1 MNRRTGNSRKEEN
14 KLRIC
19 RLRSLLVRQRIEYR
33 AKHEQYKD
41 GEERSPQSAS
51 VLAALD
57 QFIHECDHSDPDT
70 FKVRKKTRE
79 WILQL
84 DEIREPSAPPSRRQL
99 CERVKNTHTTDGKTD
114 GNSNTAASGEST
126 TQQTSGL
133 NTTNEDST
141 RPPPPGQ
148 KRKRKFEDEGKSSKQ
163 RKVSA
168 NTQRYDD
175 FFGKQRGEAATPSR
189 SQQSDMTGP
198 KRNKKAPNPTAREAS
213 VNSSLPASKRASTGS
228 CRQQRATSGVTV
240 HRT

>member
-1 MNRRTGNSRKEEN
+1 MNRRTGNSHKKEN

-33 AKHEQYKD
+33 AKHEQNKD

-57 QFIHECDHSDPDT
+57 QFIRECDHADPNT
-70 FKVRKKTRE
+70 FKVRQKIRE

-84 DEIREPSAPPSRRQL
+84 DGIREQSAPLPRRQL
-99 CERVKNTHTTDGKTD
+99 CERVKNTHTIDGKTD

-133 NTTNEDST
+133 NTTNGDLKHPS
-141 RPPPPGQ
+141 PPGQ
-148 KRKRKFEDEGKSSKQ
+148 KRKRGFEDEGKSSRQ

-168 NTQRYDD
+168 NT
-175 FFGKQRGEAATPSR
+175 
-189 SQQSDMTGP
+189 
-198 KRNKKAPNPTAREAS
+198 
-213 VNSSLPASKRASTGS
+213 
-228 CRQQRATSGVTV
+228 
-240 HRT
+240 